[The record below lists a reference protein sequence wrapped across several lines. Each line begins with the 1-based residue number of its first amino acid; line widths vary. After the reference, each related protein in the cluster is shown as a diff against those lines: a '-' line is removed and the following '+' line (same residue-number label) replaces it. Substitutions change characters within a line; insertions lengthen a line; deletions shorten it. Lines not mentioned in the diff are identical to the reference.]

1 MVFLKLMFLIMT
13 WLLIEHKL
21 AKMSKCIT
29 SYSFV
34 FLLFLTVTVH
44 AFDVIAQQISTQI
57 VDRNY
62 IPDNLILDTSYLDKK
77 EDMVQIYFD
86 SLNKERLI
94 KTTYKTGEIDWTLFK
109 FKQNSSVNY
118 FFNSQGVLLN
128 FLNCMDNIKIN
139 QQYAE
144 NGVLKKYQFL
154 QEDTVVGQF
163 GFQSNSYRIHF
174 NDNGTIRSLIYFTNK
189 KEAYQEFS
197 PEGKVVLRSTL
208 FTASNLDIYYIGKYT
223 TYSNKGE
230 ILERGK
236 YYVQDKNALVKVQLK
251 EGVWKYYSDGI
262 LTKKEKYNKEGL
274 LFRTKVY
281 Q

>member
-44 AFDVIAQQISTQI
+44 AFDVNAQQISPQI

-236 YYVQDKNALVKVQLK
+236 YNVQDKNALVKVQLK

-274 LFRTKVY
+274 LIRTKVY

>member
-1 MVFLKLMFLIMT
+1 MT

>member
-236 YYVQDKNALVKVQLK
+236 YNVQDKNALVKVQLK

-262 LTKKEKYNKEGL
+262 LTTKEKYNKEGL
-274 LFRTKVY
+274 LIRTKVY